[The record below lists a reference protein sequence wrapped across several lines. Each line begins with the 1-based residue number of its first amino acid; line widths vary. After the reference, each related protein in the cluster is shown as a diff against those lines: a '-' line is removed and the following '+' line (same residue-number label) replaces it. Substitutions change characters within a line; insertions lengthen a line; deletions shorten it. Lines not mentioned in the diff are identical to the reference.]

1 MKGFTGHL
9 GGGEEGGGVVCGPE
23 CVCSLGGLESP
34 WYILG
39 LLGKCVWTWELVFE
53 CHVSVGWLFV
63 PLRVGKR
70 AAAAR
75 AEGSKARGTLTKCVW
90 VCVPTCPWGGGGS
103 GQAGS
108 SIPQV
113 CVCPQT

>member
-1 MKGFTGHL
+1 MWAR
-9 GGGEEGGGVVCGPE
+9 VCLQPRWLR
-23 CVCSLGGLESP
+23 VP

-39 LLGKCVWTWELVFE
+39 LLGKCVRTWELVFE
-53 CHVSVGWLFV
+53 CHVSVGWLSV